1 MPFRKLDNL
10 RNNTQS
16 FSEHHINMKAIIIGS
31 GIAGPAMALAL
42 KKIGIQSVI
51 YEAKPN
57 ADDDKGAFL
66 GISPNGLNILKEY
79 IALDEI
85 QADCTAGSIRF
96 FNARNKPIGVIDN
109 HEQLSRYGSQ
119 AVQLKR
125 GLLHGALRRAAREAG
140 IAIEFGK
147 RLVSVV
153 EDGEGG
159 TVTAQF
165 ADGSAAE
172 GDLLIGCDG
181 IHSVVRKTLFP
192 DAPEPE
198 YTGLLS
204 TAGFT
209 RLSNFPVSADAIHM
223 TFGHR
228 GFFAY
233 AVSNNGEIW
242 WFNNISQA
250 TEPLRNELN
259 GSELADLKSRLLAL
273 HANDPEPIT
282 SIIQAARSIDIYP
295 IYDIPHLPL
304 WHRGRVCLIGDAAHA
319 TAPHIGQ
326 GASLALE
333 DTLVL
338 AQCIRDF
345 GDLSAAF
352 AHFQSL
358 RQERVQAII
367 RQARKVG
374 DSKTVPNRFQQF
386 FRDLLLPLFVKLEA
400 KRMDWIYGYR
410 VDWHRKLT

>member
-1 MPFRKLDNL
+1 
-10 RNNTQS
+10 
-16 FSEHHINMKAIIIGS
+16 MKAIIIGS

-42 KKIGIQSVI
+42 KKIGVASVI
-51 YEAKPN
+51 YEAKPD

-85 QADCTAGSIRF
+85 LTDYTPGSIRF

-109 HEQLSRYGSQ
+109 HEQLSRYGNQ
-119 AVQLKR
+119 TVQIKR
-125 GLLHGALRRAAREAG
+125 GLLHGVLRRAAREAG
-140 IAIEFGK
+140 ITVEFGK
-147 RLVSVV
+147 RLVSVNQNEENGV
-153 EDGEGG
+153 
-159 TVTAQF
+159 VVAHF
-165 ADGSAAE
+165 ADGSKA
-172 GDLLIGCDG
+172 GGNFLIGCDG
-181 IHSVVRKTLFP
+181 IHSAVRKVLFP
-192 DAPEPE
+192 NAPEPE

-204 TAGFT
+204 TGGFT
-209 RLSNFPVSADAIHM
+209 RLSGIPLPDDAIIM
-223 TFGHR
+223 TFGQR

-233 AVSNNGEIW
+233 AVSNNSEIW
-242 WFNNISQA
+242 WFNSIGQT

-259 GSELADLKSRLLAL
+259 GAELAELKNRLLAL

-282 SIIQAARSIDIYP
+282 SIIQAVHSIDIYP
-295 IYDIPHLPL
+295 IYDIPNLPQ
-304 WHRGRVCLIGDAAHA
+304 WYQGRICLIGDAAHA

-345 GDLSAAF
+345 ADLPTAF
-352 AHFQSL
+352 ARFQSL
-358 RQERVQAII
+358 RQARVETII

-386 FRDLLLPLFVKLEA
+386 FRDLLLPLFVRLEA
-400 KRMDWIYGYR
+400 RKMDWVYGYR
-410 VDWHRKLT
+410 VDWQTRLT

>member
-1 MPFRKLDNL
+1 
-10 RNNTQS
+10 
-16 FSEHHINMKAIIIGS
+16 MKAIIIGS

-79 IALDEI
+79 VALDEI
-85 QADCTAGSIRF
+85 LSEHTPGSIRF

-109 HEQLSRYGSQ
+109 AEQNSRYGSQ
-119 AVQLKR
+119 TVQLKR
-125 GLLHGALRRAAREAG
+125 SLLNGVLLRAVREAG
-140 IAIEFGK
+140 VTIEFDK
-147 RLVSVV
+147 RLVSV
-153 EDGEGG
+153 EQNNDNG
-159 TVTAQF
+159 AIAAHF
-165 ADGSAAE
+165 ADGSTAE

-181 IHSVVRKTLFP
+181 IHSVVRKTIFP
-192 DAPEPE
+192 NAPKPE

-209 RLSNFPVSADAIHM
+209 RLNSFTLSTDAIHM
-223 TFGHR
+223 TFGER
-228 GFFAY
+228 AFFAY

-242 WFNNISQA
+242 WFNNISQT
-250 TEPLRNELN
+250 TEPLRHELN
-259 GSELADLKSRLLAL
+259 GSELADLKNRLLAL
-273 HANDPEPIT
+273 HSRDPQPIT
-282 SIIQAARSIDIYP
+282 SIIQAAHSIDIYP
-295 IYDIPHLPL
+295 IYDIPFLPQ
-304 WHRGRVCLIGDAAHA
+304 WYQGHICLIGDAAHA

-345 GDLSAAF
+345 TDLPTAF
-352 AHFQSL
+352 ARFQSL
-358 RQERVQAII
+358 RQARVQAII

-400 KRMDWIYGYR
+400 RKMDWVYDYR

>member
-1 MPFRKLDNL
+1 
-10 RNNTQS
+10 
-16 FSEHHINMKAIIIGS
+16 MKAIIIGS

-42 KKIGIQSVI
+42 KKIGVQSVI
-51 YEAKPN
+51 YEAKSS

-85 QADCTAGSIRF
+85 LSEHTPGSIRF

-109 HEQLSRYGSQ
+109 AEQLSRYGSQ
-119 AVQLKR
+119 TVQLKR
-125 GLLHGALRRAAREAG
+125 SLLHGALRTAARQAG
-140 IAIEFGK
+140 IPVEFGK

-153 EDGEGG
+153 QNDENGI
-159 TVTAQF
+159 VTARF
-165 ADGSAAE
+165 ADGSTAE

-181 IHSVVRKTLFP
+181 IHSVVRKSLFP
-192 DAPEPE
+192 NAPKPE

-209 RLSNFPVSADAIHM
+209 RLASFPLSADAIHM
-223 TFGHR
+223 TFGER
-228 GFFAY
+228 AFFAY

-259 GSELADLKSRLLAL
+259 GSELADLKNRLLAL
-273 HANDPEPIT
+273 HRNDPEPIT
-282 SIIQAARSIDIYP
+282 SIIQAAQAIDIYP
-295 IYDIPHLPL
+295 IYDIPFLPQ
-304 WHRGRVCLIGDAAHA
+304 WHHGHICLIGDAAHA

-338 AQCIRDF
+338 VQCIRDF
-345 GDLSAAF
+345 ADLPTAF
-352 AHFQSL
+352 ARFQSL
-358 RQERVQAII
+358 RQARVQAII

-400 KRMDWIYGYR
+400 RKMDWVYSYQ

>member
-1 MPFRKLDNL
+1 
-10 RNNTQS
+10 
-16 FSEHHINMKAIIIGS
+16 MKAIIIGS

-42 KKIGIQSVI
+42 KKIGIASVI
-51 YEAKPN
+51 YEAKPD

-66 GISPNGLNILKEY
+66 GISPNGLNVLKGY
-79 IALDEI
+79 IALDEMLV
-85 QADCTAGSIRF
+85 DHTPGSIRF

-109 HEQLSRYGSQ
+109 SEQLSRYGSRT
-119 AVQLKR
+119 VQIKR
-125 GLLHGALRRAAREAG
+125 GLLHGALRRAAGEAG
-140 IAIEFGK
+140 IDVEWGK

-153 EDGEGG
+153 QDGKGG
-159 TVTAQF
+159 RVKAFF
-165 ADGSAAE
+165 ADGSVAE
-172 GDLLIGCDG
+172 ADLLIGCDG
-181 IHSVVRKTLFP
+181 IHSAVRKALFP
-192 DAPEPE
+192 NAPEPE

-209 RLSNFPVSADAIHM
+209 RLNNFPLSADAIHM
-223 TFGHR
+223 TFGQR

-242 WFNNISQA
+242 WFNNISQT

-259 GSELADLKSRLLAL
+259 GSELADLKNRLLIL

-282 SIIQAARSIDIYP
+282 SIIRAAHSIDIYP
-295 IYDIPHLPL
+295 IYDIPNLPQ
-304 WHRGRVCLIGDAAHA
+304 WHQGRVCLIGDAAHA

-345 GDLSAAF
+345 ADLPTAF
-352 AHFQSL
+352 ARFQSL
-358 RQERVQAII
+358 RQARVETII

-400 KRMDWIYGYR
+400 RKMDWVYGYR